1 LVAVV
6 AHHLGLQAKRVFL
19 EEVVAEVLDMTEHKA
34 PLQRLE
40 DLAQLAKAIMAALAE
55 EHQVTLVLVEAEVAL
70 VLLAAME
77 LQVRLATVVLARQ
90 VLFLALQL
98 LMLAAAVVVVTGQ
111 EMEAAALAEVDL
123 LVRLDLQTLVVA
135 VAPEQV
141 AAVLVDL
148 VDLEL

>member
-19 EEVVAEVLDMTEHKA
+19 EEVVVEVLDTTERKDQ
-34 PLQRLE
+34 PQLLVDLVQRG
-40 DLAQLAKAIMAALAE
+40 KVITE
-55 EHQVTLVLVEAEVAL
+55 ELVAGHLLTLVLVVAVAALALL
-70 VLLAAME
+70 VAME